1 MSRDA
6 RSDAELVQA
15 ANAGDVAA
23 FEALYERYRDWVL
36 RVAHR
41 FTHNRDD
48 AFDVLQDVF
57 LYLLRKFPGFVLSA
71 RLTTVLYPA
80 IKNTALYVR
89 RRRSRGAQA
98 PLPDIAAPPARDL
111 ATPLADDLGHITAG
125 LPEAQREA
133 LLMRY
138 VDDMSLAEIAAVL
151 EIPLGTVKSRLHAAI
166 EALRADPRTRQYF
179 E

>member
-1 MSRDA
+1 M
-6 RSDAELVQA
+6 QA
-15 ANAGDVAA
+15 ANAGDAGA

-36 RVAHR
+36 RVAYR
-41 FTHNRDD
+41 FTHDRDD
-48 AFDVLQDVF
+48 ALDVLQDVF

-80 IKNTALYVR
+80 IKNTAIYVR
-89 RRRSRGAQA
+89 RRRSGGAQT
-98 PLPDIAAPPARDL
+98 PLPDVAAPTERDVAAPISGDFEHL
-111 ATPLADDLGHITAG
+111 IAS
-125 LPEAQREA
+125 LPEPQREV

-138 VDDMSLAEIAAVL
+138 VDDMSLAEIAAAL

-166 EALRADPRTRQYF
+166 EALRADPSTRRYF